1 MIMNKLRYFLVAG
14 LAITMIAGCDSDET
28 LGLNNKGKEKPT
40 VEFSIDKRGDVE
52 LVVTLTPSESASQY
66 AYMLCAGKG
75 NDAPVALDLLCGN
88 ATGAYDNNMV
98 TYSSDETPTT
108 TDTLYV
114 APGKD
119 YEFFV
124 AAITEEGVL
133 SEVQRFSVTTR
144 EATYPAE
151 GSFLV
156 NYPSLYPDYVLN
168 SGSGEP
174 FQADLMFIPE
184 GDVFKPLL
192 SSGYEYVLALDL
204 FNIYGSTDDSP
215 IWFVGYNDLANDCL
229 VFDAL
234 FDYDKD
240 SQVYYPYSD
249 PFGSLLGFFN
259 ESLIY
264 ALFAEGE
271 DGTEPFTISYDID
284 GNLQELSYLEMDL
297 FQYAQG
303 YPHYGIYDAVIGG
316 TLTPIAAKPASL

>member
-1 MIMNKLRYFLVAG
+1 MNKLRYFLVAG

-234 FDYDKD
+234 FDY
-240 SQVYYPYSD
+240 
-249 PFGSLLGFFN
+249 
-259 ESLIY
+259 E
-264 ALFAEGE
+264 
-271 DGTEPFTISYDID
+271 
-284 GNLQELSYLEMDL
+284 
-297 FQYAQG
+297 
-303 YPHYGIYDAVIGG
+303 
-316 TLTPIAAKPASL
+316 

>member
-66 AYMLCAGKG
+66 AYMLCTGKG

-133 SEVQRFSVTTR
+133 SEVQRISVTTR

-156 NYPSLYPDYVLN
+156 NYPSLYPDYEVIN
-168 SGSGEP
+168 TASGEP
-174 FQADLMFIPE
+174 FLADLIFIPE
-184 GDVFKPLL
+184 GDAFKPLL

-204 FNIYGSTDDSP
+204 FNLFGSTDDSP

-234 FDYDKD
+234 FDYN
-240 SQVYYPYSD
+240 SETGTFYPYTD
-249 PFGSLLGFFN
+249 VFGSLLGRYDEN
-259 ESLIY
+259 TVY
-264 ALFAEGE
+264 ALFGGGE
-271 DGTEPFTISYDID
+271 DGDEPVTLTYDVD
-284 GNLQELSYLEMDL
+284 GNLQEMSFLEMDF

-303 YPHYGIYDAVIGG
+303 YPWLGMYDAVLTG
-316 TLTPIAAKPASL
+316 TLTPIAASSK